1 MVRKTSEMVEAGILA
16 ALAVLFAILGTYLP
30 VLGII
35 FNFLWAVPIAVC
47 GMRNGFRWSVMTL
60 IVAGAVIGSLLGPLQ
75 ALSMMAMFGLLGLAL
90 GECMYRGYT
99 PSKTLVY
106 GSAAVFVSILLSL
119 GLGMLVVG
127 TNPVDMMFNGLEE
140 ALQEMQGYYQAAG
153 MSKEQIAAAVQANKD
168 MIEMI
173 HLILPGSLIVC
184 SPIIAFVNYYGARK
198 VLAKMGVVF
207 APLPPFK
214 NWRVSEYLI
223 WPFALSMGFMATYP
237 DAPQLA
243 FEIAINIQTVTSV
256 AFLFQGW
263 AVIYW
268 WLEKNGKPRWLGTV
282 SVVLALSVQFIA
294 TFIVLLGA
302 FEAVFDYRDLKER
315 SL

>member
-237 DAPQLA
+237 DAPQLV